1 MTLNQLRNKRTL
13 IKNEI
18 DRKHNDWLELATN
31 DQLEAAEICSATL
44 ESLWGY
50 LKETDQQIVT
60 LKQQLIEEALNA

>member
-18 DRKHNDWLELATN
+18 DRKHNDWFELASN
-31 DQLEAAEICSATL
+31 DQLEAAEICATTL